1 MLFVLN
7 RAEHFPWSVTP
18 QDLHGHAFIEALG
31 EALRD
36 GWHAVHAPAALL
48 DAWSQLPDLSRGQ
61 RVIMAEAANHLRGT
75 AGRRVEPRL
84 LSDTLVVTGPNGE
97 HPLPDTCYGRD
108 GPPPR
113 RISMAAATLL
123 LRQPTVLGAENVT
136 DANWFLWLGRAW
148 ALFHKQDRHIAVET
162 RGLGGGTAAMEAKN
176 VLQQGRMI
184 LIILDSDKD
193 HANASPGGTAA
204 DVLKLI
210 TPDIAPDVPRCI
222 EVLQARDVENLLPQ
236 ALVEKLKG
244 REWVAPM
251 CARGVFLSPDQP
263 PSPKLVWLD
272 LGKNLCATALQHH
285 GAGPAKEARQAALR
299 HMAALDAGCDQEP
312 CSYDSAKGFGCA
324 KEEEP
329 HKPQC
334 DVKRPLVVRAV
345 GKPLGDLLRVLEEL
359 GDQARHE
366 LLAALPAP
374 GSAGSEPV
382 WGPAR
387 RVWSWGLALRPRLRP
402 AAR

>member
-18 QDLHGHAFIEALG
+18 QDRHGHAFIEALG
-31 EALRD
+31 EALRH

-48 DAWSQLPDLSRGQ
+48 DAWSQLPDLSRRQ
-61 RVIMAEAANHLRGT
+61 RVTMAETVNHLSGT

-97 HPLPDTCYGRD
+97 HPLPDTWD
-108 GPPPR
+108 GPAPR
-113 RISMAAATLL
+113 RISMSAATQL
-123 LRQPTVLGAENVT
+123 LRQPTLLGTENAT
-136 DANWFLWLGRAW
+136 DANWFVGLGRAW
-148 ALFHKQDRHIAVET
+148 ALFHEQDRHIAVET
-162 RGLGGGTAAMEAKN
+162 RGLGGSTAAAEAKN
-176 VLQQGRMI
+176 ALQQGRMT

-193 HANASPGGTAA
+193 HADASPGGTAA
-204 DVLKLI
+204 TVLKEVTEDL
-210 TPDIAPDVPRCI
+210 APDVPRCI

-251 CARGVFLSPDQP
+251 CARGVFLRPDQP

-272 LGKNLCATALQHH
+272 LGKNLCATALQHQ

-299 HMAALDAGCDQEP
+299 HMAALNAGCDQEP
-312 CSYDSAKGFGCA
+312 CSYDPEKGFGCA
-324 KEEEP
+324 KGEDP
-329 HKPQC
+329 HKPRC

-345 GKPLGDLLRVLEEL
+345 GKPLGDLLEVLEGL
-359 GDQARHE
+359 GDQASHE

-382 WGPAR
+382 WGPAQ
-387 RVWSWGLALRPRLRP
+387 RVWSWGLAFRPRLLP
-402 AAR
+402 AAL